1 MVAVD
6 FATREGARVR
16 AAFIYWSIAKGED
29 TASSDIDL
37 MVVSDRLAYADLFA
51 ALEKASTE
59 LGRKIAPTIYSSKE
73 FTKRVKQGNAFVKR
87 VLAQPK
93 LWLIGTDSDLAT

>member
-1 MVAVD
+1 MQKRHA
-6 FATREGARVR
+6 FAETTGRCSGPEPSGSSS
-16 AAFIYWSIAKGED
+16 WSPS
-29 TASSDIDL
+29 TSDIDL

-73 FTKRVKQGNAFVKR
+73 FSARVKQGDAFVKR

-93 LWLIGTDSDLAT
+93 LWLIGNDGALAT